1 MRRYE
6 IDPRLWKWID
16 PLLPHPTHHGAL
28 GRPWKDHHTLING
41 ILWILHSGAPWR
53 DLPERYGP
61 WQTVYDRFNRWRRDG
76 TWARILDALLL
87 RLDRAG
93 GIGRD
98 VWCVDGTISRAHI
111 SAAGAKKKSR
121 PAAAVGRPAGGAND
135 RAAGPC
141 AGALAG
147 RLRHQGASGL

>member
-1 MRRYE
+1 MTVVRRYGFSDQDWAE
-6 IDPRLWKWID
+6 IE
-16 PLLPHPTHHGAL
+16 PLLPRQERG
-28 GRPWKDHHTLING
+28 GKWNDHRTVMNG
-41 ILWILHSGAPWR
+41 MFWVLRSGSAWR
-53 DLPERYGP
+53 DMPERYGK

-93 GIGRD
+93 GIDRD
-98 VWCVDGTISRAHI
+98 LWCVDATISRAHV
-111 SAAGAKKKSR
+111 SAAGARKKSR
-121 PAAAVGRPAGGAND
+121 PAAAIGRAPGGAND

-147 RLRHQGASGL
+147 RLQHQDASGL